1 MNEEEVKIGTEEA
14 AGESKPE
21 FADETLVCVECGKEF
36 VFSAGEQAFYKEK
49 GYTNKPKRCR
59 ECRMAKKN
67 PGQERTERTYY
78 YAVCDDCG
86 GEAKIPFEPTK
97 GKPAYCSTCHEKH
110 MTERRKQRKG
120 NK

>member
-1 MNEEEVKIGTEEA
+1 MNEEEVKVGAENDVTNEKA
-14 AGESKPE
+14 E

-59 ECRMAKKN
+59 ECRRNSKKN
-67 PGQERTERTYY
+67 TAAQERTYY

-86 GEAKIPFEPTK
+86 AEAKLPFEPSK
-97 GKPAYCSTCHEKH
+97 DKPVYCSACHEKH
-110 MTERRKQRKG
+110 LAERRRQRSE
-120 NK
+120 NS

>member
-1 MNEEEVKIGTEEA
+1 M
-14 AGESKPE
+14 
-21 FADETLVCVECGKEF
+21 CVECGTEF
-36 VFSAGEQAFYKEK
+36 VFSAGEQAFYQEK

-86 GEAKIPFEPTK
+86 GEAKLPFEPTK
-97 GKPAYCSTCHEKH
+97 GKPVYCSACHEKH
-110 MTERRKQRKG
+110 MAERRKQREG
-120 NK
+120 NN